1 MRALWASRGRARM
14 RTSAPGPGWPWA
26 GSRGAEQDG
35 RANVARVME
44 GDETAISVQQSRGAF
59 LKAQAKTCQLYIAPY
74 ATHLGGLN
82 PLQSKSV
89 FQPL

>member
-1 MRALWASRGRARM
+1 M
-14 RTSAPGPGWPWA
+14 GW
-26 GSRGAEQDG
+26 GG
-35 RANVARVME
+35 ANVARVMA
-44 GDETAISVQQSRGAF
+44 GDETVTSVQQSREAF
-59 LKAQAKTCQLYIAPY
+59 LEAQAKTYQLYIAPY